1 MSLINDALKRAKAA
15 QQQCPPGGPSGPP
28 LRPVEPRPARNHSFW
43 LLLLFA
49 IVVAGASILLWQ
61 WFQQGRPAPVASGL
75 TPASTQTPPSPTAPP
90 RPASPSSPESA
101 TAAVPSSTT
110 SGATATPAPTESKLV
125 TAPSSTVAS
134 ALPASESV
142 LPATNG
148 QAVTSVATSAP
159 PPETAPKATPLELQ
173 GILHHP
179 TRPSAV
185 INGKLLFVG
194 ERVAEWRVLAIEPET
209 VTLTGGGRTNVLTLR

>member
-1 MSLINDALKRAKAA
+1 MSLINDALQRAKAA
-15 QQQCPPGGPSGPP
+15 QQQSPPGAPSGPP

-49 IVVAGASILLWQ
+49 IVVASASILLWQ

-75 TPASTQTPPSPTAPP
+75 APASTQTPPPSTMPP

-101 TAAVPSSTT
+101 AVAVPASANP
-110 SGATATPAPTESKLV
+110 GATAAPAPTESKPA
-125 TAPSSTVAS
+125 TAPSPTVTT
-134 ALPASESV
+134 ALPASKSGV
-142 LPATNG
+142 PTTNGPAAARVATN
-148 QAVTSVATSAP
+148 AP
-159 PPETAPKATPLELQ
+159 LPEAAHQATPLKLQ

-194 ERVAEWRVLAIEPET
+194 ERVADWRVIAIDPES
-209 VTLTGGGRTNVLTLR
+209 VTLAGDGRTNVLTLH